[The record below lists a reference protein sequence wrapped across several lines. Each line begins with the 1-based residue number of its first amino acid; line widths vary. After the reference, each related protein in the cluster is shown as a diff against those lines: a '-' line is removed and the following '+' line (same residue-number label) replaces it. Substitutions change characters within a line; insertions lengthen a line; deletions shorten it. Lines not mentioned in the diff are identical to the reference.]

1 MTLLP
6 GVLTAI
12 AILGFSAAAVASAGE
27 KAGAPAAVP
36 RVFLLDGKLLAET
49 RARAAGGDKSLA
61 RAVEDLRRDADKAL
75 KAGQFSVVFK
85 KTAAP
90 SGDKHDY
97 MSQGPYWWPDPS
109 KPDGLPYIRK
119 DGEVHPDRGAFDNAP
134 MGRMASAVE
143 TLATAYYFTGH
154 EPYAAHAAKLLR
166 AWFLDAETRMNPNL
180 NFGQSIPGV
189 TEGRGAGIIDTT
201 ALVRMVDAVGLLAG
215 LRPGV
220 AGLRPGEAGSP
231 SWTAA
236 DQKALQEW
244 FSKYVDWMLESKI
257 GKEEAA
263 AHNNHKTWYIV
274 QVAAFS
280 LFAGRPD
287 VARRAVADAPKLV
300 DSQIEPDGRQPLEL
314 ARTKSWDY
322 SSMNLDGWFCLARLG
337 DAVGVDIWNYRS
349 ADGRSIRKALDFLLP
364 YAASGG
370 PEWPHKQIVKF
381 RAGRL
386 AGIIRRAAIKYGDKQ
401 YADAAAALGSGE
413 SDDRTDLLWPMP
425 RQ

>member
-6 GVLTAI
+6 AAFTAI
-12 AILGFSAAAVASAGE
+12 AVLGISAAAVASAGE
-27 KAGAPAAVP
+27 KAAAPAAAP

-49 RARAAGGDKSLA
+49 RARAAAGLPAIADAAAGDKSLA

-75 KAGQFSVVFK
+75 KAGPFSVVFK

-180 NFGQSIPGV
+180 NYGQSIPGV
-189 TEGRGAGIIDTT
+189 TEGRGTGIIDTT
-201 ALVRMVDAVGLLAG
+201 ALVRVVDAVGLL
-215 LRPGV
+215 
-220 AGLRPGEAGSP
+220 AGSP

-244 FSKYVDWMLESKI
+244 FSKYVDWLLESKI

-274 QVAAFS
+274 QVAAFA
-280 LFAGRPD
+280 LLAGRAD
-287 VARRAVADAPKLV
+287 VARRAVADAPRLV
-300 DSQIEPDGRQPLEL
+300 NSQIEPDGRQPMEL

-349 ADGRSIRKALDFLLP
+349 SDGRSIRKALDYLLP
-364 YAASGG
+364 YAMPGG

-381 RAGRL
+381 SAGRL
-386 AGIIRRAAIKYGDKQ
+386 KSVIRRAAIKYGDKK
-401 YADAAAALGSGE
+401 YADAAAALGAGE
-413 SDDRTDLLWPMP
+413 AADRIDLLWPLP